1 MAKPLGMC
9 QVGIKS
15 ESIKLKKL
23 CQIMSNYELL
33 YYTILT
39 TKYIYY
45 DFYKRKKILFMVRIC
60 AFFVQIHS
68 FNYKCELS

>member
-15 ESIKLKKL
+15 ESIKKK
-23 CQIMSNYELL
+23 MSNYELL

-45 DFYKRKKILFMVRIC
+45 DFYKRKNILFMVGYVCFMFKLIL
-60 AFFVQIHS
+60 Q
-68 FNYKCELS
+68 L